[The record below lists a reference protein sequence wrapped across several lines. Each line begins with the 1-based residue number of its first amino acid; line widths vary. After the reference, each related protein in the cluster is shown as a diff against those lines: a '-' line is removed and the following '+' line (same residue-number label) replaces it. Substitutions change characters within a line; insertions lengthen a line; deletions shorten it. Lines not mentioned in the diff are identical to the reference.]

1 MEILQISKA
10 LNKKLKIKNQFKKL
24 KTSTM
29 TLMIYN
35 NYKETKAYMFKIQDK
50 LKKLINQIWKETK

>member
-1 MEILQISKA
+1 
-10 LNKKLKIKNQFKKL
+10 
-24 KTSTM
+24 M